1 MINRA
6 LIRIKIIQL
15 VYAYYQNDSKNI
27 DNSEK
32 ELFFSLSKSYDL
44 YNYLLKLM
52 VDVTNYERKRIDMRK
67 NRLNPSAA
75 DLNPCTRFIDNR
87 FIAQLENNIQL
98 NKFFSDQK
106 KTGIDSENYLKS
118 LFTKISD
125 SVYYQQYI
133 DSKEVSYED
142 DKTLW
147 KKIYKN
153 IIAKDSDL
161 DELLEDMSLY
171 WNDDKEIIDT
181 FVLKT
186 IKRFDEAKGAEQEL
200 LPEFKDNE
208 DKEFARTLFRNTLVN
223 AEEYRSIINENMKN
237 WDMERIAF
245 MDIIIMQVALAEIL
259 SFPSIPVSV
268 SLNEYIELAKIYST
282 RQSPAFINGTLD
294 GIVNQLKN
302 DGRLIK
308 K

>member
-223 AEEYRSIINENMKN
+223 ADEYRSIINENMKN

>member
-52 VDVTNYERKRIDMRK
+52 VDVTNYERKRIEVRK
-67 NRLNPSAA
+67 NKLNPSVT

-87 FIAQLENNIQL
+87 FIAQLESNIQL

-106 KTGIDSENYLKS
+106 KTGIDSADYIKS

-125 SVYYQQYI
+125 SIYYQQYI

-142 DKTLW
+142 DKNLW
-147 KKIYKN
+147 KKLYKN

-186 IKRFDEAKGAEQEL
+186 IKRFDELKGAEQEL

-223 AEEYRSIINENMKN
+223 ADEYRNIISENMRN

-259 SFPSIPVSV
+259 TFPSIPVSV

>member
-52 VDVTNYERKRIDMRK
+52 VDVTNYERKRIEMRR
-67 NRLNPSAA
+67 NRLNPSTA
-75 DLNPCTRFIDNR
+75 DLNPCTRFIDNK
-87 FIAQLENNIQL
+87 FIAQLENNTQL
-98 NKFFSDQK
+98 NTFFSDQK

-186 IKRFDEAKGAEQEL
+186 IKRFDEAKGADQEL

-223 AEEYRSIINENMKN
+223 ADEYRSIINENMKN